1 MACHLQ
7 CLDALRLE
15 IANAIGAIAAN
26 ALDRLQDSIA
36 KQETLCFRLQLLAS
50 TDAAHRRE
58 ELGGA
63 TYSQASK
70 HVLLRRESQESY
82 RMLCAISLEYAA
94 VLRHSGKTI
103 TLLDSLC
110 RGYLGAF
117 PSVSGG
123 ESDRP
128 MWFCE
133 A

>member
-36 KQETLCFRLQLLAS
+36 KQETLCFRLQILAAA
-50 TDAAHRRE
+50 DAAHRRE
-58 ELGGA
+58 AFGGA
-63 TYSQASK
+63 TYSQAAK
-70 HVLLRRESQESY
+70 PALLHRESQESY
-82 RMLCAISLEYAA
+82 RMLCVISLEYAA

>member
-36 KQETLCFRLQLLAS
+36 KQETLCFRLQILAAA
-50 TDAAHRRE
+50 DAADRRE
-58 ELGGA
+58 ALGRA
-63 TYSQASK
+63 TYSQAAK
-70 HVLLRRESQESY
+70 PALLHRESQESY

>member
-1 MACHLQ
+1 MACYLQ

-15 IANAIGAIAAN
+15 IANAIEAIAAN

-36 KQETLCFRLQLLAS
+36 KQETLCFRLQILAAA
-50 TDAAHRRE
+50 DAADRRE
-58 ELGGA
+58 ALGRA
-63 TYSQASK
+63 TYSQAAK
-70 HVLLRRESQESY
+70 PALLRRESQESY
-82 RMLCAISLEYAA
+82 RMLCVISLEYAA

-110 RGYLGAF
+110 RGYRGAF